1 MKPLNYFL
9 VLFLSFSLNSQ
20 VCSYIE
26 NLDESKKI
34 CDFFK
39 GNKFSS
45 NQNAELALSKVLNS
59 IGASKTFILKECNGV
74 NNASATSYKG
84 VRYIFYNNEFMNA
97 IVKRTDSWSNL
108 SILAH
113 EVGHHINGHTM
124 DMVLYSNDVVKPVSK
139 KVSREMELEAD
150 FFSGFVMAKIGAS
163 LKQATQVMSI
173 ISTNADD
180 TNSTHPAKNKR
191 LKAITEGYNSGYV
204 DPKIVYKTK
213 EKIIKI
219 KPKELNYENYFYN
232 GVTKYQSGDR
242 VGALKDFNKSIQLN
256 TKFSPSF
263 HNRAILLDDLKRYE
277 DAIDDYNT
285 AISIESG
292 NPLYYYNR
300 AISKNNIDDFQ
311 GTIDDLNHVIKNDKN
326 NTNAI
331 NFRGQSYFNLQKFD
345 LAIIDFNNVIEL
357 DNSVKEVFYLRG
369 ISNGLINN
377 HNQAIFDFTKAIIL
391 DPKNEKYYK
400 NRLVSYTK
408 LKKYKDAIKDYSM
421 LINMENTNKI
431 DLIEKRASL
440 YLLLK
445 NNDSACK
452 DWYTAKKLGS
462 KDAESKIKK
471 YCSVYDMKKK
481 LNSKTKN
488 KELDKFKNKF
498 DSDLKENK

>member
-1 MKPLNYFL
+1 MNYRIKIFKQIKFIIIFL
-9 VLFLSFSLNSQ
+9 LFLPFFNYSQ

-45 NQNAELALSKVLNS
+45 NQNAEIALNKVLNS

-97 IVKRTDSWSNL
+97 IVNRTDSWSNL

-124 DMVLYSNDVVKPVSK
+124 DMVLYANDVVKPVSK

-173 ISTNADD
+173 ISSNADD

-191 LKAITEGYNSGYV
+191 LSAITKGYKSGYV
-204 DPKIVYKTK
+204 KPKVIVKTK
-213 EKIIKI
+213 EKIIKVEA
-219 KPKELNYENYFYN
+219 KPKVLTYENYFYN
-232 GVTKYQSGDR
+232 GVSKYQAQDR

-256 TKFSPSF
+256 NKFAPSF
-263 HNRAILLDDLKRYE
+263 HNRAILLDDLKRYK

-285 AISIESG
+285 AIKLDPN

-300 AISKNNIDDFQ
+300 AISKNNLEDYS
-311 GTIDDLNHVIKNDKN
+311 GVVEDLNFVIKND
-326 NTNAI
+326 NTNITAI
-331 NFRGQSYFNLQKFD
+331 KFRGQSHFNLKNFNYAV
-345 LAIIDFNNVIEL
+345 LDFNKVIEF
-357 DNSVKEVFYLRG
+357 DNSLDEVYYLRG
-369 ISNGLINN
+369 ISKGFNKKHNGAVL
-377 HNQAIFDFTKAIIL
+377 DFNKAIKI
-391 DPKNEKYYK
+391 DSTIIKYY
-400 NRLVSYTK
+400 RARSVSK
-408 LKKYKDAIKDYSM
+408 LKLKDYKGS
-421 LINMENTNKI
+421 LIDYSKIIELDNKNI
-431 DLIEKRASL
+431 DAYMKRADVN
-440 YLLLK
+440 YYLK
-445 NNDSACK
+445 NNDLACN
-452 DWYTAKKLGS
+452 DWTFAEKLGN
-462 KDAESKIKK
+462 KTATRKIKDN
-471 YCSVYDMKKK
+471 CRVFLMKKK
-481 LNSKTKN
+481 L
-488 KELDKFKNKF
+488 EEF
-498 DSDLKENK
+498 